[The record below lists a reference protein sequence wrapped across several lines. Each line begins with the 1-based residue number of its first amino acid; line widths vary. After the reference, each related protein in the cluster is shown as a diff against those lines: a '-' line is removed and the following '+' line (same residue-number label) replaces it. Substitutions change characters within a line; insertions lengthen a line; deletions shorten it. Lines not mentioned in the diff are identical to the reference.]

1 MTENDNSGKSLKE
14 IAVNAL
20 RSVCID
26 VNAPSAARAQSA
38 RTLLEFLNELGR
50 NSSGNSNTDEKDLS
64 SLSISD
70 LDKEIKRLSSG
81 KR

>member
-1 MTENDNSGKSLKE
+1 MTDNDNSGKSLKE
-14 IAVNAL
+14 VAIDAL
-20 RSVCID
+20 RSVCVD
-26 VNAPSAARAQSA
+26 SEAPPAARAQSA

-64 SLSISD
+64 SLSASE
-70 LDKEIKRLSSG
+70 LDKEIRRLSG